1 MFENMKFKKKKKM
14 RVRLC
19 IYIYMYNK
27 MREIMMDW
35 DSYPGSL
42 ELFSTNWAVWSSG
55 VDSQTSLTM
64 GITLS
69 THPPSPLKILW
80 VHLGRS
86 CIVGPFFLQ
95 ELACQIQG
103 LVMVPIFFYKVKL
116 SCLALAF
123 DRPGCRICFND
134 NPLRLPP
141 TSMTSS
147 H

>member
-1 MFENMKFKKKKKM
+1 MFENMKFKKKKK
-14 RVRLC
+14 RCVYV
-19 IYIYMYNK
+19 YIYTCNK
-27 MREIMMDW
+27 MGEIMMDW

-42 ELFSTNWAVWSSG
+42 ELFSTNRAVWSSG
-55 VDSQTSLTM
+55 VDSQTSLIM

-69 THPPSPLKILW
+69 PPPSPLKILW

-86 CIVGPFFLQ
+86 CIAGPFFLQ
-95 ELACQIQG
+95 ELTCQIQG

-123 DRPGCRICFND
+123 DRPGCHICFND

-141 TSMTSS
+141 TSMIPSR
-147 H
+147 